1 MGQVDRAFAASA
13 VWRRARE
20 SNGPNQSHRG
30 GRSYVLEVTGW
41 VADGRLQLQWVYSRN
56 LHHPLT
62 VERLAGWYGEALRA
76 LIAHCQ
82 SPAAGGYTP
91 SDFPL
96 ARLDRQEL
104 DELVARFSQTEES

>member
-1 MGQVDRAFAASA
+1 
-13 VWRRARE
+13 
-20 SNGPNQSHRG
+20 
-30 GRSYVLEVTGW
+30 VLEVTGW

-96 ARLDRQEL
+96 ARLDWQEL